1 MKQVN
6 VGFIGLGCRGK
17 LLSSIVAEME
27 EANIVAVCDLY
38 EDRQKEAAEMIGQKT
53 GTKPKTCGDYHELLK
68 DNAIDAVIIAASWEA
83 HVPVAIDCMQ
93 AGKITALEVGGAY
106 TVEDCYAL
114 VEAQE
119 RTGTPFM
126 FLENCC
132 YGKFEL
138 LSTALVRKGMMGE
151 IVHCH
156 GAYGHDLRGEVL
168 GGRVNRHYRL
178 NNYITRNCENY
189 PTHELGPIARLLG
202 INRGNRMVSLVSV
215 ASKAAG
221 LQEFSHDPRNP
232 DPSLAGQKFAQGDII
247 NTLIT
252 CEDGSTISLKLDTTL
267 PRFYSREFTVRGTKG
282 CCLMDINA
290 VLLDDEG
297 WRSSSIRSSPYRSIS
312 TMQNSSRNTSPR
324 SGRIWTS
331 KRRTA
336 ATEGWITSCFGN
348 FSVPCRRGD
357 PCPSTSTMQPPGW
370 SSRRFPNSPLPGRV
384 PPSRSPISRT
394 ERGER
399 GKTRISWNYKAGFL
413 THSVLLKLV
422 SQYVLLFSTSFLYC
436 SGVNP
441 VVFLNWE
448 QKYWMVSKPR

>member
-38 EDRQKEAAEMIGQKT
+38 EDRQREAAEMIGQKT

-68 DNAIDAVIIAASWEA
+68 DDTIDAVIIAASWEA

-156 GAYGHDLRGEVL
+156 GAYGHDLRSEVL

-297 WRSSSIRSSPYRSIS
+297 LEEFFDP
-312 TMQNSSRNTSPR
+312 QL
-324 SGRIWTS
+324 
-331 KRRTA
+331 
-336 ATEGWITSCFGN
+336 
-348 FSVPCRRGD
+348 SV
-357 PCPSTSTMQPPGW
+357 
-370 SSRRFPNSPLPGRV
+370 
-384 PPSRSPISRT
+384 
-394 ERGER
+394 
-399 GKTRISWNYKAGFL
+399 
-413 THSVLLKLV
+413 
-422 SQYVLLFSTSFLYC
+422 
-436 SGVNP
+436 
-441 VVFLNWE
+441 
-448 QKYWMVSKPR
+448 QKYLNNAEQFSEYLPKIWKDMDKQKTHCGHGGMDYLMLREFFRAVQEGRPMPIDIYDAAAWMVITPLSEQSIARQGAAVEIPDFTDGAWRTRKNTDIVEL

>member
-68 DNAIDAVIIAASWEA
+68 DDTIDAVIIAASWEA

-156 GAYGHDLRGEVL
+156 GAYGHDLRSEVL

-297 WRSSSIRSSPYRSIS
+297 LEEFFDP
-312 TMQNSSRNTSPR
+312 QL
-324 SGRIWTS
+324 
-331 KRRTA
+331 
-336 ATEGWITSCFGN
+336 
-348 FSVPCRRGD
+348 SV
-357 PCPSTSTMQPPGW
+357 
-370 SSRRFPNSPLPGRV
+370 
-384 PPSRSPISRT
+384 
-394 ERGER
+394 
-399 GKTRISWNYKAGFL
+399 
-413 THSVLLKLV
+413 
-422 SQYVLLFSTSFLYC
+422 
-436 SGVNP
+436 
-441 VVFLNWE
+441 
-448 QKYWMVSKPR
+448 QKYLNNAEQFSEYLPKIWKDMDKQKTHCGHGGMDYLMLRELFRAVQEGRPMPIDIYDAAAWMVITPLSEQSIARQGAAVEIPDFTDGAWRTRKNTDIVEL

>member
-38 EDRQKEAAEMIGQKT
+38 EDRQKQAAEMIGQKT

-68 DNAIDAVIIAASWEA
+68 DDAIDAVIIAASWEA

-156 GAYGHDLRGEVL
+156 GAYGHDLRSEVL

-247 NTLIT
+247 HTLIT

-297 WRSSSIRSSPYRSIS
+297 LEEFFDP
-312 TMQNSSRNTSPR
+312 QL
-324 SGRIWTS
+324 
-331 KRRTA
+331 
-336 ATEGWITSCFGN
+336 
-348 FSVPCRRGD
+348 SV
-357 PCPSTSTMQPPGW
+357 
-370 SSRRFPNSPLPGRV
+370 
-384 PPSRSPISRT
+384 
-394 ERGER
+394 
-399 GKTRISWNYKAGFL
+399 
-413 THSVLLKLV
+413 
-422 SQYVLLFSTSFLYC
+422 
-436 SGVNP
+436 
-441 VVFLNWE
+441 
-448 QKYWMVSKPR
+448 QKYLNNAEQFSEYLPKIWKDMDKEKTHCGHGGMDYLMLREFFRAVQEGRPMPIDIYDAAAWMVITPLSEQSIARQGAAVEIPDFTNGAWRTRKNTDIVEL

>member
-68 DNAIDAVIIAASWEA
+68 DDTIDAVIIAASWEA

-156 GAYGHDLRGEVL
+156 GAYGHDLRSEVL

-290 VLLDDEG
+290 VLVDDEG
-297 WRSSSIRSSPYRSIS
+297 LEEFFDP
-312 TMQNSSRNTSPR
+312 QL
-324 SGRIWTS
+324 
-331 KRRTA
+331 
-336 ATEGWITSCFGN
+336 
-348 FSVPCRRGD
+348 SV
-357 PCPSTSTMQPPGW
+357 
-370 SSRRFPNSPLPGRV
+370 
-384 PPSRSPISRT
+384 
-394 ERGER
+394 
-399 GKTRISWNYKAGFL
+399 
-413 THSVLLKLV
+413 
-422 SQYVLLFSTSFLYC
+422 
-436 SGVNP
+436 
-441 VVFLNWE
+441 
-448 QKYWMVSKPR
+448 QKYLNNAEQFSEYLPKIWKDMDKQKTHCGHGGMDYLMLREFFRAVQEGRPMPIDIYDAAAWMVITPLSEQSIARQGAAVEIPDFTDGAWRTRKNTDIVEL

>member
-68 DNAIDAVIIAASWEA
+68 DDTIDAVIIAASWEA

-106 TVEDCYAL
+106 TVEDCYSL

-156 GAYGHDLRGEVL
+156 GAYGHDLRSEVL

-297 WRSSSIRSSPYRSIS
+297 LEEFFDP
-312 TMQNSSRNTSPR
+312 QL
-324 SGRIWTS
+324 
-331 KRRTA
+331 
-336 ATEGWITSCFGN
+336 
-348 FSVPCRRGD
+348 SV
-357 PCPSTSTMQPPGW
+357 
-370 SSRRFPNSPLPGRV
+370 
-384 PPSRSPISRT
+384 
-394 ERGER
+394 
-399 GKTRISWNYKAGFL
+399 
-413 THSVLLKLV
+413 
-422 SQYVLLFSTSFLYC
+422 
-436 SGVNP
+436 
-441 VVFLNWE
+441 
-448 QKYWMVSKPR
+448 QKYLNNAEQFSEYLPKIWKDMDKQKTHCGHGGMDYLMLREFFRAVQEGRPMPIDIYDAAAWMVITPLSEQSIARQGAAVEIPDFTDGSWRTRKNTDIVEL

>member
-38 EDRQKEAAEMIGQKT
+38 EDRQKQAAEMIGQKT

-156 GAYGHDLRGEVL
+156 GAYGHDLRSEVL

-247 NTLIT
+247 HTLIT

-297 WRSSSIRSSPYRSIS
+297 LEEFFDP
-312 TMQNSSRNTSPR
+312 QL
-324 SGRIWTS
+324 
-331 KRRTA
+331 
-336 ATEGWITSCFGN
+336 
-348 FSVPCRRGD
+348 SV
-357 PCPSTSTMQPPGW
+357 
-370 SSRRFPNSPLPGRV
+370 
-384 PPSRSPISRT
+384 
-394 ERGER
+394 
-399 GKTRISWNYKAGFL
+399 
-413 THSVLLKLV
+413 
-422 SQYVLLFSTSFLYC
+422 
-436 SGVNP
+436 
-441 VVFLNWE
+441 
-448 QKYWMVSKPR
+448 QKYLNNAEQFSEYLPKIWKDMDKQKTHCGHGGMDYLMLREFFRAVQEGRPMPIDIYDAAAWMVITPLSELSIARQGAAVEIPDFTDGAWRTRKNTDIVEL

>member
-68 DNAIDAVIIAASWEA
+68 DDTIDAVIIAASWEA

-156 GAYGHDLRGEVL
+156 GAYGHDLRSEVL

-232 DPSLAGQKFAQGDII
+232 DPTLAGQKFAQGDII

-297 WRSSSIRSSPYRSIS
+297 LEEFFDP
-312 TMQNSSRNTSPR
+312 QL
-324 SGRIWTS
+324 
-331 KRRTA
+331 
-336 ATEGWITSCFGN
+336 
-348 FSVPCRRGD
+348 SV
-357 PCPSTSTMQPPGW
+357 
-370 SSRRFPNSPLPGRV
+370 
-384 PPSRSPISRT
+384 
-394 ERGER
+394 
-399 GKTRISWNYKAGFL
+399 
-413 THSVLLKLV
+413 
-422 SQYVLLFSTSFLYC
+422 
-436 SGVNP
+436 
-441 VVFLNWE
+441 
-448 QKYWMVSKPR
+448 QKYLNNAEQFSEYLPKIWKDMDKQKTHCGHGGMDYLMLREFFRAVQEGRPMPIDIYDAAAWMVITPLSEQSIARQGAAVEIPDFTDGAWRTRKNTDIVEL

>member
-68 DNAIDAVIIAASWEA
+68 DDTIDAVIIAASWEA

-297 WRSSSIRSSPYRSIS
+297 LEEFFDP
-312 TMQNSSRNTSPR
+312 QL
-324 SGRIWTS
+324 
-331 KRRTA
+331 
-336 ATEGWITSCFGN
+336 
-348 FSVPCRRGD
+348 SV
-357 PCPSTSTMQPPGW
+357 
-370 SSRRFPNSPLPGRV
+370 
-384 PPSRSPISRT
+384 
-394 ERGER
+394 
-399 GKTRISWNYKAGFL
+399 
-413 THSVLLKLV
+413 
-422 SQYVLLFSTSFLYC
+422 
-436 SGVNP
+436 
-441 VVFLNWE
+441 
-448 QKYWMVSKPR
+448 QKYLNNAEQFSEHLPKIWKDMDKQKTHCGHGGMDYLMLREFFRAVQEGRPMPIDIYDAAAWMVITPLSEQSIARQGAAVEIPDFTNGAWRTRKNTDIVEL

>member
-68 DNAIDAVIIAASWEA
+68 DDTIDAVIIAASWEA

-156 GAYGHDLRGEVL
+156 GAYGHDLRSEVL

-247 NTLIT
+247 HTLIT

-297 WRSSSIRSSPYRSIS
+297 LEEFFDP
-312 TMQNSSRNTSPR
+312 QL
-324 SGRIWTS
+324 
-331 KRRTA
+331 
-336 ATEGWITSCFGN
+336 
-348 FSVPCRRGD
+348 SV
-357 PCPSTSTMQPPGW
+357 
-370 SSRRFPNSPLPGRV
+370 
-384 PPSRSPISRT
+384 
-394 ERGER
+394 
-399 GKTRISWNYKAGFL
+399 
-413 THSVLLKLV
+413 
-422 SQYVLLFSTSFLYC
+422 
-436 SGVNP
+436 
-441 VVFLNWE
+441 
-448 QKYWMVSKPR
+448 QKYLNNAEQFSEYLPKIWKDMDKEKTHCGHGGMDYLMLREFFRAVQEGRPMPIDIYDAAAWMVITPLSELSIARQGAAVEIPDFTDGAWRTRKNTDIVEL

>member
-38 EDRQKEAAEMIGQKT
+38 EDRQKQAAEMIGQKT

-68 DNAIDAVIIAASWEA
+68 DDTIDAVIIAASWEA

-156 GAYGHDLRGEVL
+156 GAYGHDLRSEVL

-247 NTLIT
+247 HTLIT

-297 WRSSSIRSSPYRSIS
+297 LEEFFDP
-312 TMQNSSRNTSPR
+312 QL
-324 SGRIWTS
+324 
-331 KRRTA
+331 
-336 ATEGWITSCFGN
+336 
-348 FSVPCRRGD
+348 SV
-357 PCPSTSTMQPPGW
+357 
-370 SSRRFPNSPLPGRV
+370 
-384 PPSRSPISRT
+384 
-394 ERGER
+394 
-399 GKTRISWNYKAGFL
+399 
-413 THSVLLKLV
+413 
-422 SQYVLLFSTSFLYC
+422 
-436 SGVNP
+436 
-441 VVFLNWE
+441 
-448 QKYWMVSKPR
+448 QKYLNNAEQFTEYLPKIWKDMDKQKTHCGHGGMDYLMLREFFRAVQEGRPMPIDIYDAAAWMVITPLSEQSIARQGAAVEIPDFTNGAWRTRKNTDIVEL

>member
-38 EDRQKEAAEMIGQKT
+38 EDRQKQAAEMIGQKT

-68 DNAIDAVIIAASWEA
+68 DDTIDAVIIAASWEA

-156 GAYGHDLRGEVL
+156 GAYGHDLRSEVL

-178 NNYITRNCENY
+178 NNYISRNCENY

-232 DPSLAGQKFAQGDII
+232 DPTLAGQKFAQGDII

-297 WRSSSIRSSPYRSIS
+297 LEEFFDP
-312 TMQNSSRNTSPR
+312 QL
-324 SGRIWTS
+324 
-331 KRRTA
+331 
-336 ATEGWITSCFGN
+336 
-348 FSVPCRRGD
+348 SV
-357 PCPSTSTMQPPGW
+357 
-370 SSRRFPNSPLPGRV
+370 
-384 PPSRSPISRT
+384 
-394 ERGER
+394 
-399 GKTRISWNYKAGFL
+399 
-413 THSVLLKLV
+413 
-422 SQYVLLFSTSFLYC
+422 
-436 SGVNP
+436 
-441 VVFLNWE
+441 
-448 QKYWMVSKPR
+448 QKYLNNAEQFSEYLPKIWKDMDKQKTHCGHGGMDYLMLREFFRAVQEGRPMPIDIYDAAAWMVITPLSEQSIARQGAAVEIPDFTDGAWRTRKNTDIVEL

>member
-68 DNAIDAVIIAASWEA
+68 DDTIDAVIIAASWEA

-290 VLLDDEG
+290 VLVDDEG
-297 WRSSSIRSSPYRSIS
+297 LEEFFDP
-312 TMQNSSRNTSPR
+312 QL
-324 SGRIWTS
+324 
-331 KRRTA
+331 
-336 ATEGWITSCFGN
+336 
-348 FSVPCRRGD
+348 SV
-357 PCPSTSTMQPPGW
+357 
-370 SSRRFPNSPLPGRV
+370 
-384 PPSRSPISRT
+384 
-394 ERGER
+394 
-399 GKTRISWNYKAGFL
+399 
-413 THSVLLKLV
+413 
-422 SQYVLLFSTSFLYC
+422 
-436 SGVNP
+436 
-441 VVFLNWE
+441 
-448 QKYWMVSKPR
+448 QKYLNNAEQFSEYLPKIWKDMDKQKTHCGHGGMDYLMLRELFRAVQEGRPMPIDIYDAAAWMVITPLSEQSIARQGAAVEIPDFTNGAWRTRKNTDIVEL

>member
-38 EDRQKEAAEMIGQKT
+38 EDRQKQAAEMIGQKT

-68 DNAIDAVIIAASWEA
+68 DDTIDAVIIAASWEA

-106 TVEDCYAL
+106 AVEDCYAL

-156 GAYGHDLRGEVL
+156 GAYGHDLRSEVL

-247 NTLIT
+247 HTLIT

-297 WRSSSIRSSPYRSIS
+297 LEEFFDP
-312 TMQNSSRNTSPR
+312 QL
-324 SGRIWTS
+324 
-331 KRRTA
+331 
-336 ATEGWITSCFGN
+336 
-348 FSVPCRRGD
+348 SV
-357 PCPSTSTMQPPGW
+357 
-370 SSRRFPNSPLPGRV
+370 
-384 PPSRSPISRT
+384 
-394 ERGER
+394 
-399 GKTRISWNYKAGFL
+399 
-413 THSVLLKLV
+413 
-422 SQYVLLFSTSFLYC
+422 
-436 SGVNP
+436 
-441 VVFLNWE
+441 
-448 QKYWMVSKPR
+448 QKYLNNAEQFSEYLPKIWKDMDKEKTHRGHGGMDYLMLREFFRAVQEERPMPIDIYDAAAWMVITPLSEQSIARQGAAVEIPDFTDGAWRTRKNTDIVEL

>member
-68 DNAIDAVIIAASWEA
+68 DDTIDAVIIAASWEA

-156 GAYGHDLRGEVL
+156 GAYGHDLRSEVL

-290 VLLDDEG
+290 VLVDDEG
-297 WRSSSIRSSPYRSIS
+297 LEEFFDP
-312 TMQNSSRNTSPR
+312 QL
-324 SGRIWTS
+324 
-331 KRRTA
+331 
-336 ATEGWITSCFGN
+336 
-348 FSVPCRRGD
+348 SV
-357 PCPSTSTMQPPGW
+357 
-370 SSRRFPNSPLPGRV
+370 
-384 PPSRSPISRT
+384 
-394 ERGER
+394 
-399 GKTRISWNYKAGFL
+399 
-413 THSVLLKLV
+413 
-422 SQYVLLFSTSFLYC
+422 
-436 SGVNP
+436 
-441 VVFLNWE
+441 
-448 QKYWMVSKPR
+448 QKYLNNAEQFSEYLPKIWKDMDKQKTHCGHGGMDYLMLREFFRAVQEGRPMPIDIYDAAAWMVITPLSELSIARQGAAVEIPDFTNGAWRTRKNTDIVEL

>member
-68 DNAIDAVIIAASWEA
+68 DDAIDAVIIAASWEA

-297 WRSSSIRSSPYRSIS
+297 LEEFFDP
-312 TMQNSSRNTSPR
+312 QL
-324 SGRIWTS
+324 
-331 KRRTA
+331 
-336 ATEGWITSCFGN
+336 
-348 FSVPCRRGD
+348 SV
-357 PCPSTSTMQPPGW
+357 
-370 SSRRFPNSPLPGRV
+370 
-384 PPSRSPISRT
+384 
-394 ERGER
+394 
-399 GKTRISWNYKAGFL
+399 
-413 THSVLLKLV
+413 
-422 SQYVLLFSTSFLYC
+422 
-436 SGVNP
+436 
-441 VVFLNWE
+441 
-448 QKYWMVSKPR
+448 QKYLNNAEQFSEYLPKIWKDMDKKKTHCGHGGMDYLMLREFFRAVQEGRPMPIDIYDAAAWMVITPLSEQSIARQGAAVEIPDFTNGAWRTRKNTDIVEL

>member
-68 DNAIDAVIIAASWEA
+68 DDTIDAVIIAASWEA

-156 GAYGHDLRGEVL
+156 GAYGHDLRSEVL

-297 WRSSSIRSSPYRSIS
+297 LEEFFDP
-312 TMQNSSRNTSPR
+312 QL
-324 SGRIWTS
+324 
-331 KRRTA
+331 
-336 ATEGWITSCFGN
+336 
-348 FSVPCRRGD
+348 SV
-357 PCPSTSTMQPPGW
+357 
-370 SSRRFPNSPLPGRV
+370 
-384 PPSRSPISRT
+384 
-394 ERGER
+394 
-399 GKTRISWNYKAGFL
+399 
-413 THSVLLKLV
+413 
-422 SQYVLLFSTSFLYC
+422 
-436 SGVNP
+436 
-441 VVFLNWE
+441 
-448 QKYWMVSKPR
+448 QKYLNNAEQFSEYLPKIWKDMDKQKTHCGHGGMDYLMLRELFRAVQEGRPMPIDIYDAAAWMVITPLSELSIARQGAAVEIPDFTDGAWRTRKNTDIVEL

>member
-38 EDRQKEAAEMIGQKT
+38 EDRQKQAAEMIGQKT

-68 DNAIDAVIIAASWEA
+68 DDTIDAVIIAASWEA

-114 VEAQE
+114 IEAQE

-156 GAYGHDLRGEVL
+156 GAYGHDLRSEVL

-290 VLLDDEG
+290 VLLDNEG
-297 WRSSSIRSSPYRSIS
+297 LEEFFDP
-312 TMQNSSRNTSPR
+312 QL
-324 SGRIWTS
+324 
-331 KRRTA
+331 
-336 ATEGWITSCFGN
+336 
-348 FSVPCRRGD
+348 SV
-357 PCPSTSTMQPPGW
+357 
-370 SSRRFPNSPLPGRV
+370 
-384 PPSRSPISRT
+384 
-394 ERGER
+394 
-399 GKTRISWNYKAGFL
+399 
-413 THSVLLKLV
+413 
-422 SQYVLLFSTSFLYC
+422 
-436 SGVNP
+436 
-441 VVFLNWE
+441 
-448 QKYWMVSKPR
+448 QKYLNNAEQFSEYLPKIWKDMDKQKTHCGHGGMDYLMLREFFRAVQEGRPMPIDIYDAAAWMVITPLSEQSIARQGAAVEIPDFTNGAWRTRKNTDIVEL

>member
-68 DNAIDAVIIAASWEA
+68 DDTIDAVIIAASWEA

-156 GAYGHDLRGEVL
+156 GAYGHDLRSEVL

-290 VLLDDEG
+290 VLVDDEG
-297 WRSSSIRSSPYRSIS
+297 LEEFFDP
-312 TMQNSSRNTSPR
+312 QL
-324 SGRIWTS
+324 
-331 KRRTA
+331 
-336 ATEGWITSCFGN
+336 
-348 FSVPCRRGD
+348 SV
-357 PCPSTSTMQPPGW
+357 
-370 SSRRFPNSPLPGRV
+370 
-384 PPSRSPISRT
+384 
-394 ERGER
+394 
-399 GKTRISWNYKAGFL
+399 
-413 THSVLLKLV
+413 
-422 SQYVLLFSTSFLYC
+422 
-436 SGVNP
+436 
-441 VVFLNWE
+441 
-448 QKYWMVSKPR
+448 QKYLNNAEQFSEYLPKIWKDMDKQKTHCGHGGMDYLMLREFFRAVQEGRPMPIDIYDAAAWMVITPLSELSIARQGAAVEIPDFTDGAWRTRKNTDIVEL

>member
-68 DNAIDAVIIAASWEA
+68 DDAIDAVIIAASWEA

-156 GAYGHDLRGEVL
+156 GAYGHDLRSEVL

-247 NTLIT
+247 HTLIT

-297 WRSSSIRSSPYRSIS
+297 LEEFFDP
-312 TMQNSSRNTSPR
+312 QL
-324 SGRIWTS
+324 
-331 KRRTA
+331 
-336 ATEGWITSCFGN
+336 
-348 FSVPCRRGD
+348 SV
-357 PCPSTSTMQPPGW
+357 
-370 SSRRFPNSPLPGRV
+370 
-384 PPSRSPISRT
+384 
-394 ERGER
+394 
-399 GKTRISWNYKAGFL
+399 
-413 THSVLLKLV
+413 
-422 SQYVLLFSTSFLYC
+422 
-436 SGVNP
+436 
-441 VVFLNWE
+441 
-448 QKYWMVSKPR
+448 QKYLNNAEQFSEYLPKIWKDMDKQKTHCGHGGMDYLMLREFFRAVQEGRPMPIDIYDAAAWMVITPLSEQSIARQGAAVEIPDFTDGAWRTRKNTDIVEL

>member
-6 VGFIGLGCRGK
+6 VGFVGLGCRGK

-68 DNAIDAVIIAASWEA
+68 DDTIDAVIIAASWEA

-156 GAYGHDLRGEVL
+156 GAYGHDLRSEVL

-297 WRSSSIRSSPYRSIS
+297 LEEFFDP
-312 TMQNSSRNTSPR
+312 QL
-324 SGRIWTS
+324 
-331 KRRTA
+331 
-336 ATEGWITSCFGN
+336 
-348 FSVPCRRGD
+348 SV
-357 PCPSTSTMQPPGW
+357 
-370 SSRRFPNSPLPGRV
+370 
-384 PPSRSPISRT
+384 
-394 ERGER
+394 
-399 GKTRISWNYKAGFL
+399 
-413 THSVLLKLV
+413 
-422 SQYVLLFSTSFLYC
+422 
-436 SGVNP
+436 
-441 VVFLNWE
+441 
-448 QKYWMVSKPR
+448 QKYLNNAEQFSEYLPKIWKDMDKQKTHCGHGGMDYLMLREFFRAVQEGRPMPIDIYDAAAWMVITPLSEQSIARQGAAVEIPDFTNGAWRTRKNTDIVEL

>member
-68 DNAIDAVIIAASWEA
+68 DDTIDAVIIAASWEA

-156 GAYGHDLRGEVL
+156 GAYGHDLRSEVL

-247 NTLIT
+247 HTLIT

-297 WRSSSIRSSPYRSIS
+297 LEEFFDP
-312 TMQNSSRNTSPR
+312 QL
-324 SGRIWTS
+324 
-331 KRRTA
+331 
-336 ATEGWITSCFGN
+336 
-348 FSVPCRRGD
+348 SV
-357 PCPSTSTMQPPGW
+357 
-370 SSRRFPNSPLPGRV
+370 
-384 PPSRSPISRT
+384 
-394 ERGER
+394 
-399 GKTRISWNYKAGFL
+399 
-413 THSVLLKLV
+413 
-422 SQYVLLFSTSFLYC
+422 
-436 SGVNP
+436 
-441 VVFLNWE
+441 
-448 QKYWMVSKPR
+448 QKYLNNAEQFTEYLPKIWKDMDKEKTHRGHGGMDYLMLREFFRAVQEGRPMPIDIYDAAAWMVITPLSEQSIARQGAAVEIPDFTNGAWRTRKNTDIVEL

>member
-1 MKQVN
+1 MKQVS

-27 EANIVAVCDLY
+27 EANIVVVCDLY
-38 EDRQKEAAEMIGQKT
+38 EDRQKQAAEMIGQKT

-68 DNAIDAVIIAASWEA
+68 DDTIDAVIIAASWEA

-156 GAYGHDLRGEVL
+156 GAYGHDLRSEVL

-247 NTLIT
+247 HTLIT

-297 WRSSSIRSSPYRSIS
+297 LEEFFDP
-312 TMQNSSRNTSPR
+312 QL
-324 SGRIWTS
+324 
-331 KRRTA
+331 
-336 ATEGWITSCFGN
+336 
-348 FSVPCRRGD
+348 SV
-357 PCPSTSTMQPPGW
+357 
-370 SSRRFPNSPLPGRV
+370 
-384 PPSRSPISRT
+384 
-394 ERGER
+394 
-399 GKTRISWNYKAGFL
+399 
-413 THSVLLKLV
+413 
-422 SQYVLLFSTSFLYC
+422 
-436 SGVNP
+436 
-441 VVFLNWE
+441 
-448 QKYWMVSKPR
+448 QKYLNNAEQFTEYLPKIWKDMDKEKTHRGHGGMDYLMLREFFRAVQEGRPMPIDIYDAAAWMVITPLSEQSIARQGAAVEIPDFTNGAWRTRKNTDIVEL

>member
-68 DNAIDAVIIAASWEA
+68 DDTIDAVIIAASWEA

-156 GAYGHDLRGEVL
+156 GAYGHDLRSEVL

-247 NTLIT
+247 HTLIT

-297 WRSSSIRSSPYRSIS
+297 LEEFFDP
-312 TMQNSSRNTSPR
+312 QL
-324 SGRIWTS
+324 
-331 KRRTA
+331 
-336 ATEGWITSCFGN
+336 
-348 FSVPCRRGD
+348 SV
-357 PCPSTSTMQPPGW
+357 
-370 SSRRFPNSPLPGRV
+370 
-384 PPSRSPISRT
+384 
-394 ERGER
+394 
-399 GKTRISWNYKAGFL
+399 
-413 THSVLLKLV
+413 
-422 SQYVLLFSTSFLYC
+422 
-436 SGVNP
+436 
-441 VVFLNWE
+441 
-448 QKYWMVSKPR
+448 QKYLNNAEQFSEYLPKIWKDMDKQKTHCGHGGMDYLMLREFFRAVQEGRPMPIDIYDAAAWMVITPLSEQSIARQGAAVEIPDFTNGAWRTRKNTDIVEL

>member
-1 MKQVN
+1 MKQIN
-6 VGFIGLGCRGK
+6 IGFIGMGCRGK
-17 LLSSIVAEME
+17 LLSSIVADME
-27 EANIVAVCDLY
+27 EANIVTVCDLY
-38 EDRQKEAAEMIGQKT
+38 EDRQREAAEAIEKKSGKR
-53 GTKPKTCGDYHELLK
+53 PKTCGDYHELLK
-68 DNAIDAVIIAASWEA
+68 DDTIDAVIIAASWEA

-93 AGKITALEVGGAY
+93 AGKVTALEVGGAY

-151 IVHCH
+151 VVHCH
-156 GAYGHDLRGEVL
+156 GAYGHDLRSEVL

-247 NTLIT
+247 HTLIT

-297 WRSSSIRSSPYRSIS
+297 LEEFFDP
-312 TMQNSSRNTSPR
+312 QL
-324 SGRIWTS
+324 
-331 KRRTA
+331 
-336 ATEGWITSCFGN
+336 
-348 FSVPCRRGD
+348 SV
-357 PCPSTSTMQPPGW
+357 
-370 SSRRFPNSPLPGRV
+370 
-384 PPSRSPISRT
+384 
-394 ERGER
+394 
-399 GKTRISWNYKAGFL
+399 
-413 THSVLLKLV
+413 
-422 SQYVLLFSTSFLYC
+422 
-436 SGVNP
+436 
-441 VVFLNWE
+441 
-448 QKYWMVSKPR
+448 QKYLNNAEQFSEYLPKIWKDMDKQKTHCGHGGMDYLMLREFFRAVQEGRPMPIDIYDAAAWMVITPLSEQSIARQGAAVEIPDFTDGAWRTRKNTDIVEL

>member
-38 EDRQKEAAEMIGQKT
+38 EDRQREAAEMIGQKT
-53 GTKPKTCGDYHELLK
+53 GKSPKTCGDYHELLK
-68 DNAIDAVIIAASWEA
+68 DDTIDAVIIAASWEA

-156 GAYGHDLRGEVL
+156 GAYGHDLRSEVL

-247 NTLIT
+247 HTLIT

-297 WRSSSIRSSPYRSIS
+297 LEEFFDP
-312 TMQNSSRNTSPR
+312 QL
-324 SGRIWTS
+324 
-331 KRRTA
+331 
-336 ATEGWITSCFGN
+336 
-348 FSVPCRRGD
+348 SV
-357 PCPSTSTMQPPGW
+357 
-370 SSRRFPNSPLPGRV
+370 
-384 PPSRSPISRT
+384 
-394 ERGER
+394 
-399 GKTRISWNYKAGFL
+399 
-413 THSVLLKLV
+413 
-422 SQYVLLFSTSFLYC
+422 
-436 SGVNP
+436 
-441 VVFLNWE
+441 
-448 QKYWMVSKPR
+448 QKYLNNAEQFSEYLPKIWKDMDKEKTHCGHGGMDYLMLREFFRAVQEGRPMPIDIYDAAAWMVITPLSEQSIARQGAAVEIPDFTNGAWRTRKNTDIVEL

>member
-1 MKQVN
+1 MKQVT

-38 EDRQKEAAEMIGQKT
+38 EDRQEEAAEMIGQKT

-68 DNAIDAVIIAASWEA
+68 DDTIDAVIIAASWEA

-156 GAYGHDLRGEVL
+156 GAYGHDLRSEVL

-297 WRSSSIRSSPYRSIS
+297 LEEFFDP
-312 TMQNSSRNTSPR
+312 QL
-324 SGRIWTS
+324 
-331 KRRTA
+331 
-336 ATEGWITSCFGN
+336 
-348 FSVPCRRGD
+348 SV
-357 PCPSTSTMQPPGW
+357 
-370 SSRRFPNSPLPGRV
+370 
-384 PPSRSPISRT
+384 
-394 ERGER
+394 
-399 GKTRISWNYKAGFL
+399 
-413 THSVLLKLV
+413 
-422 SQYVLLFSTSFLYC
+422 
-436 SGVNP
+436 
-441 VVFLNWE
+441 
-448 QKYWMVSKPR
+448 QKYLNNAEQFSEYLPKIWKDMDKQKTHCGHGGMDYLMLREFFRAVQEGRPMPIDIYDAAAWMVITPLSEQSIARQGAAVEIPDFTDGAWRTRKNTDIVEL

>member
-38 EDRQKEAAEMIGQKT
+38 EDRQKQAAEMIGQKT

-68 DNAIDAVIIAASWEA
+68 DDTIDAVIIAASWEA

-156 GAYGHDLRGEVL
+156 GAYGHDLRSEVL

-178 NNYITRNCENY
+178 NNYISRNCENY

-290 VLLDDEG
+290 VLVDDEG
-297 WRSSSIRSSPYRSIS
+297 LEEFFDP
-312 TMQNSSRNTSPR
+312 QL
-324 SGRIWTS
+324 
-331 KRRTA
+331 
-336 ATEGWITSCFGN
+336 
-348 FSVPCRRGD
+348 SV
-357 PCPSTSTMQPPGW
+357 
-370 SSRRFPNSPLPGRV
+370 
-384 PPSRSPISRT
+384 
-394 ERGER
+394 
-399 GKTRISWNYKAGFL
+399 
-413 THSVLLKLV
+413 
-422 SQYVLLFSTSFLYC
+422 
-436 SGVNP
+436 
-441 VVFLNWE
+441 
-448 QKYWMVSKPR
+448 QKYLNNAEQFSEYLPKIWKDMDKQKTHCGHGGMDYLMLREFFRAVQEGRPMPIDIYDAAAWMVITPLSEQSIARQGAAVEIPDFTNGAWRTRKNTDIVEL

>member
-38 EDRQKEAAEMIGQKT
+38 EDRQKQAAEMIGQKT

-68 DNAIDAVIIAASWEA
+68 DDAIDAVIIAASWEA

-156 GAYGHDLRGEVL
+156 GAYGHDLRSEVL

-247 NTLIT
+247 HTLIT

-297 WRSSSIRSSPYRSIS
+297 LEEFFDP
-312 TMQNSSRNTSPR
+312 QL
-324 SGRIWTS
+324 
-331 KRRTA
+331 
-336 ATEGWITSCFGN
+336 
-348 FSVPCRRGD
+348 SV
-357 PCPSTSTMQPPGW
+357 
-370 SSRRFPNSPLPGRV
+370 
-384 PPSRSPISRT
+384 
-394 ERGER
+394 
-399 GKTRISWNYKAGFL
+399 
-413 THSVLLKLV
+413 
-422 SQYVLLFSTSFLYC
+422 
-436 SGVNP
+436 
-441 VVFLNWE
+441 
-448 QKYWMVSKPR
+448 QKYLNNAEQFSEYLPKIWKDMDKQKTHCGHGGMDYLMLREFFRAVQEGRPMPIDIYDAAAWMVITPLSEQSIARQGAAVEIPDFTDGAWRTRKNTDIVEL

>member
-38 EDRQKEAAEMIGQKT
+38 EDRQREAAEMIGQKT
-53 GTKPKTCGDYHELLK
+53 GKSPKTCGDYHELLK
-68 DNAIDAVIIAASWEA
+68 DDTIDAVIIAASWEA

-156 GAYGHDLRGEVL
+156 GAYGHDLRSEVL

-247 NTLIT
+247 HTLIT

-290 VLLDDEG
+290 VLVDDEG
-297 WRSSSIRSSPYRSIS
+297 LEEFFDP
-312 TMQNSSRNTSPR
+312 QL
-324 SGRIWTS
+324 
-331 KRRTA
+331 
-336 ATEGWITSCFGN
+336 
-348 FSVPCRRGD
+348 SV
-357 PCPSTSTMQPPGW
+357 
-370 SSRRFPNSPLPGRV
+370 
-384 PPSRSPISRT
+384 
-394 ERGER
+394 
-399 GKTRISWNYKAGFL
+399 
-413 THSVLLKLV
+413 
-422 SQYVLLFSTSFLYC
+422 
-436 SGVNP
+436 
-441 VVFLNWE
+441 
-448 QKYWMVSKPR
+448 QKYLNNAEQFSEYLPKIWKDMDKQKTHCGHGGMDYLMLREFFRAVQEGRPMPIDIYDAAAWMVITPLSEQSIARQGAAVEIPDFTNGAWRTRKNTDIVEL